1 MKMQVSAA
9 CAALVLVLAPCAAI
23 SADKAA
29 DKAPSKVEKALDKTN
44 EVIDDAAITGKV
56 KALYAKDKTVSALKI
71 NVDTDKGVVKL
82 SGNAK
87 SKEEAAKA
95 VELAKSVHGVTSV
108 KNDITVGAKK

>member
-1 MKMQVSAA
+1 MKTRISAA
-9 CAALVLVLAPCAAI
+9 CAALALVLAPFTAQ

-29 DKAPSKVEKALDKTN
+29 DKAPSKVDKALDKTN

-95 VELAKSVHGVTSV
+95 VEIAKSVNGVTSV
-108 KNDITVGAKK
+108 KNEIAVGAKK